1 MGYKASYETW
11 LNNPY
16 FDDAT
21 KKELNLIKDNEKE
34 IEDRF
39 YKNLEFGTAG
49 LRGVIA
55 AGTNRI
61 NKYTVRRATF
71 GLANYIEKNTT
82 EEEKNRGVVIAHD
95 NRHMSREFCIEAAN
109 TLAACEIKA
118 YIFDS
123 LRTTP
128 ELSFAVRS
136 LNTIA
141 GIVITASHNPPEY
154 NGYKVYWED
163 GAQVMPEIANAI
175 TDEINSI
182 EDYSIIPTITEEN
195 KSLVVML
202 GKEQDT
208 AFIEEVKIQSIRRHV
223 IQKVGKEFK
232 IVYTPLCGTG
242 NVPIKRA
249 LNEVGFENVLI
260 VPEEEM
266 PDPNFAGIEYPNP
279 EEQKALTR
287 GIELAKAS
295 GSDLVI
301 ATDPDCD
308 RVGVAVKT
316 VSGDYALLTG
326 NQIGGLLTNYIIEG
340 LKENNKLKDDSVL
353 IKTIVTSEFGADIA
367 KANNIDVMNVLTGFK
382 FIGEKIK
389 SFEETN
395 KNTYLFGYEE
405 SYGYLVGT
413 HARDKDGVV
422 ASLLIAE
429 MAAYYYSK
437 GMSLYEGLLELY
449 KKYGFFKEKTISIT
463 LKGIEGLNKIQEI
476 ISYFRNTEI
485 SSINNVKVVDLKDYQ
500 KGIDNLPKANVLKYF
515 LEDESWIAVR
525 PSGTEPK
532 LKFYIAV
539 KGENEENANEKLDGI
554 KISLDKI
561 LNNVMDVETVK

>member
-1 MGYKASYETW
+1 MGYKNNYETW

-16 FDDAT
+16 FDGET
-21 KKELNLIKDNEKE
+21 KEELNSIKDNEKE

-49 LRGVIA
+49 LRGIIA

-71 GLANYIEKNTT
+71 GLANYIIKNTT

-95 NRHMSREFCIEAAN
+95 NRCMSREFCIETAN
-109 TLAACEIKA
+109 TLAACGIKA
-118 YIFDS
+118 YIFDG

-128 ELSFAVRS
+128 ELSFAVRK

-182 EDYSIIPTITEEN
+182 EDYSKIPTITEEN
-195 KSLVVML
+195 KNLVVML
-202 GKEQDT
+202 GEEQDT
-208 AFIEEVKIQSIRRHV
+208 AFIEAVKTQSIRKDV
-223 IQKVGKEFK
+223 IEKVGKEFK

-242 NVPIKRA
+242 NIPIKRA

-287 GIELAKAS
+287 GIELAKTS

-316 VSGDYALLTG
+316 VSGEYALLTG

-340 LKENNKLKDDSVL
+340 LKENNKLREDSVL

-367 KANNIDVMNVLTGFK
+367 KANNIDVLNVLTGFK

-449 KKYGFFKEKTISIT
+449 KKYSFFKEKTISIT
-463 LKGIEGLNKIQEI
+463 LKGIEGLAKIQEI
-476 ISYFRNTEI
+476 ISYFRNTNIEA
-485 SSINNVKVVDLKDYQ
+485 INDIKVVELKDY
-500 KGIDNLPKANVLKYF
+500 KEGIDNLPKADVLKYF

-539 KGENEENANEKLDGI
+539 KGKDEEEANAKLDGI
-554 KISLDKI
+554 KNSLDKI
-561 LNNVMDVETVK
+561 LSNVMDLETV

>member
-1 MGYKASYETW
+1 MAYRGKYNSWIDNK
-11 LNNPY
+11 Y
-16 FDDAT
+16 FD
-21 KKELNLIKDNEKE
+21 KKTREELINLKDNEKE

-39 YKNLEFGTAG
+39 YRDLEFGTAG

-71 GLANYIEKNTT
+71 GLANYILKNTSK
-82 EEEKNRGVVIAHD
+82 EEQERGVVIAHD
-95 NRHMSREFCIEAAN
+95 NRFMSREFCIEAAN
-109 TLAACEIKA
+109 TLAACNIKA
-118 YIFDS
+118 YVFKS

-128 ELSFAVRS
+128 ELSFAVRN
-136 LNTIA
+136 LNAIA

-175 TDEINSI
+175 TEEINLI
-182 EDYSIIPTITEEN
+182 EDYSIIPTLTEAN
-195 KSLVVML
+195 KDLVVIL
-202 GKEQDT
+202 GEKQDT
-208 AFIEEVKIQSIRRHV
+208 DFIEAVKTQVIRKELIR
-223 IQKVGKEFK
+223 KLGKEFK

-242 NVPIKRA
+242 NIPVKRA
-249 LNEVGFENVLI
+249 LEEVGFENVLI
-260 VPEEEM
+260 VKEEEM

-279 EEQKALTR
+279 EDQRALTR
-287 GIELAKAS
+287 GIELAKKEGAN
-295 GSDLVI
+295 LVI

-316 VSGDYALLTG
+316 TSGDYALLTG
-326 NQIGGLLTNYIIEG
+326 NQIGGMLTNYIIEG
-340 LKENNKLKDDSVL
+340 EKEEHKLRDNSVL

-367 KANNIDVMNVLTGFK
+367 KANNVEIINVLTGFK

-389 SFEETN
+389 SFED
-395 KNTYLFGYEE
+395 KSDKTYLFGYEE

-422 ASLLIAE
+422 ASLLISE

-437 GMSLYEGLLELY
+437 DMSLYEGLQELY
-449 KKYGFFKEKTISIT
+449 KKYGYFKEETISLT
-463 LKGIEGLNKIQEI
+463 LAGIEGLEKIGEI
-476 ISYFRNTEI
+476 ISYFRNNDLE
-485 SSINNVKVVDLKDYQ
+485 SINNKKVVEIKDFAD
-500 KGIDNLPKANVLKYF
+500 GIDNLPKANVIKYF
-515 LEDESWIAVR
+515 LEDESWVAIR

-532 LKFYIAV
+532 LKFYLAV
-539 KGENEENANEKLDGI
+539 KGDDEDVCNNKLSGI
-554 KISLDKI
+554 KKSINEIINKL
-561 LNNVMDVETVK
+561 M

>member
-1 MGYKASYETW
+1 MGYKNNYETW

-16 FDDAT
+16 FDVET
-21 KKELNLIKDNEKE
+21 KEELNSIKDNEKE

-49 LRGVIA
+49 LRGIIA

-61 NKYTVRRATF
+61 NKYTVIRATF
-71 GLANYIEKNTT
+71 GLANYIIKNTT

-95 NRHMSREFCIEAAN
+95 NRHMSREFCIETAN
-109 TLAACEIKA
+109 TLAACGIKA
-118 YIFDS
+118 YIFDG

-128 ELSFAVRS
+128 ELSFAVRK

-182 EDYSIIPTITEEN
+182 EDYSKIPTITEEN
-195 KSLVVML
+195 KNLVVML
-202 GKEQDT
+202 GEEQDT
-208 AFIEEVKIQSIRRHV
+208 AFIEAVKTQSIRKDV
-223 IQKVGKEFK
+223 IEKVGKEFK

-242 NVPIKRA
+242 NIPIKRA

-287 GIELAKAS
+287 GIALAKTS

-316 VSGDYALLTG
+316 VSGEYALLTG

-340 LKENNKLKDDSVL
+340 LKENNKLKEDSVL

-367 KANNIDVMNVLTGFK
+367 KANDIDVLNVLTGFK

-449 KKYGFFKEKTISIT
+449 KKYSFFKEKTISIT
-463 LKGIEGLNKIQEI
+463 LKGKEGIEKIQEI
-476 ISYFRNTEI
+476 ISYFRNTKIE
-485 SSINNVKVVDLKDYQ
+485 SINDVKVVELKDY
-500 KGIDNLPKANVLKYF
+500 KEGIDNLPKADVLKYF

-539 KGENEENANEKLDGI
+539 KGKDEEEANAKLDGI
-554 KISLDKI
+554 KDSLDKI
-561 LNNVMDVETVK
+561 LSNVMDLETV